1 MSDEVDVKKAE
12 EKRIK
17 EIVERHLEEIAEIKG
32 IGKTTLKQ
40 LEDAGYIDLQMLA
53 ATMPR
58 DLRKDTEIG
67 DKTADKIIEAAR
79 DKVGMG
85 FMDLNKVQE
94 KEESIEFLKTGSKA
108 LDGLLGGGVPTQ
120 SITECYGAF
129 SSGKTQLGLQLAA
142 NALRTK
148 ENGGLGGDVAFIDT
162 ESTFRLDRFKQLL
175 EITGFRWEDVSK
187 RVLYA
192 HAYNSDHQVKLVE
205 DIRKQLSEGRPIK
218 LIIVDSLTAHFRVNY
233 QGRGE
238 LADRQQV
245 LNKHIHTLQALAD
258 VYNVAIY
265 VTNQVMSNPDP
276 FSGGMP
282 VPAGGHVAAHNL
294 TYRIWLRKS
303 KEQKRVAKLV
313 DSPNLP
319 DDECIFKVTEAG
331 IVDSEET
338 IEEVKE

>member
-1 MSDEVDVKKAE
+1 MAE
-12 EKRIK
+12 KHEEEERIK
-17 EIVERHLEEIAEIKG
+17 EIVEKKLEEISEIKG
-32 IGKTTLKQ
+32 VGKTTLKA
-40 LEDAGYIDLQMLA
+40 LENAGYIDIGMLA
-53 ATMPR
+53 VTMPR
-58 DLRKDTEIG
+58 DITKETEIG

-79 DKVGMG
+79 AKVGMG
-85 FMDLNKVQE
+85 FMDLDKVQE
-94 KEESIEFLKTGSKA
+94 KEEQIEFLKTGSNA
-108 LDGLLGGGVPTQ
+108 LNGLLGGGVPTQ

-129 SSGKTQLGLQLAA
+129 SSGKTQLGLQLAV
-142 NALRTK
+142 NALKPK
-148 ENGGLGGDVAFIDT
+148 EQGGLDGHVAFIDT

-175 EITGFRWEDVSK
+175 KEAGLEWENISK
-187 RVLYA
+187 KVLYS

-258 VYNVAIY
+258 VYNVAVY
-265 VTNQVMSNPDP
+265 VTNQVMANPDP
-276 FSGGMP
+276 FTGGMP

-319 DDECIFKVTEAG
+319 DNEAIFKVTEKG
-331 IVDSEET
+331 IVDADDVEAPSE
-338 IEEVKE
+338 